1 VLDFP
6 SWAVATA
13 PYRAVGGSVPRVT
26 DTPARAPTAT
36 ASTATAPLRLRTREV
51 REAEEQEQLSPIATK
66 ARDSRGRDRTE
77 PGDDHRTAFERDRDR
92 ILHSKAFRRLKHKTQ
107 VFLNPEGD
115 HFVTRL
121 THTLAVAQV
130 GRAIASSLALNGPLT
145 EAICLGHD
153 IGHAPF
159 GHTGEEALTPYV
171 EGEWQHAI
179 HGVRVVELLEP
190 LNLTRETRDGISQSS
205 WKNDPPP
212 FTAEGWVCRYAD
224 RIAYLAHDVEDA
236 VRGGVI
242 APTDVPTRF
251 RDAFGPPGPA
261 WIDTMVRQV
270 VTDSLEAGR
279 ITMDPVAFTTMD
291 ELRDWMFDH
300 VYLRAEARAHSARAV
315 RVIRDLVE
323 WFADHPD
330 RIPDAYRLPGSS
342 HLQAA
347 VDHVAGMS
355 DRHAL
360 RLHDERFRPAGLY

>member
-1 VLDFP
+1 
-6 SWAVATA
+6 
-13 PYRAVGGSVPRVT
+13 VT
-26 DTPARAPTAT
+26 SPPAT
-36 ASTATAPLRLRTREV
+36 ASPLRLRTREV
-51 REAEEQEQLSPIATK
+51 REAEERERLSAIATK
-66 ARDSRGRDRTE
+66 AADTRGRDRAE
-77 PGDDHRTAFERDRDR
+77 APDDHRTAFERDRDR

-130 GRAIASSLALNGPLT
+130 GRSIAATLALNEPLT

-179 HGVRVVELLEP
+179 HGVRVVEVLEP
-190 LNLTRETRDGISQSS
+190 LNLTVETRDGISQSS

-212 FTAEGWVCRYAD
+212 ITAEGWVCRYAD

-236 VRGGVI
+236 IRAGVI
-242 APTDVPTRF
+242 APTDVPVRF

-261 WIDTMVRQV
+261 WIDAMVRQV
-270 VTDSLEAGR
+270 VEDSLAAGR
-279 ITMDPVAFTTMD
+279 VTMDGGAFATMD
-291 ELRDWMFDH
+291 ALRDWMFER
-300 VYLRAEARAHSARAV
+300 VYLREEARAHSARAV

-323 WFADHPD
+323 WFAAHPEA
-330 RIPDAYRLPGSS
+330 IPDAYRLPSS
-342 HLQAA
+342 SDLQAA